1 MSVQMIELEI
11 VEINIVSDEA
21 LEATVNSGAGGYTVY
36 GWMCGTRS

>member
-21 LEATVNSGAGGYTVY
+21 LEAAVGKVM
-36 GWMCGTRS
+36 GWRMTDMTCRNCY